1 MIRSPASEHHHRL
14 IRLLRV
20 SPELN
25 NLSTATAP
33 VKVRVIGERREMSR
47 VSHCSFTFVG
57 HYRCLDFV
65 NTALLAA
72 RGHAD
77 PIQDFDGLVS
87 WLYDA
92 GLIDAVQRSVALQ
105 KWSKG
110 REAQQAYARALLF
123 RMRLTE
129 IAERL
134 ASRRQV
140 PKSGLDA
147 INEQLQSRVT
157 RAKLTRGKR
166 GFVER
171 FETDLTEP
179 RQLIVPL
186 AQSAADLLCH
196 GNLSLVKRCANP
208 SCSLYFYDTS
218 KNHTRRWCSMERCG
232 SRMKMAAYYQRR
244 RLRRER
250 S

>member
-1 MIRSPASEHHHRL
+1 
-14 IRLLRV
+14 
-20 SPELN
+20 
-25 NLSTATAP
+25 
-33 VKVRVIGERREMSR
+33 MSHAR
-47 VSHCSFTFVG
+47 NGGFPFVG

-65 NTALLAA
+65 NTALIAT
-72 RGHAD
+72 RGRAD
-77 PIQDFDGLVS
+77 PIQDFDGFVS

-92 GLIDAVQRSVALQ
+92 GLIDAAQRSVALQ
-105 KWSKG
+105 KWSRG

-140 PKSGLDA
+140 PKPGLDA
-147 INEQLQSRVT
+147 INEQLQSLAT

-186 AQSAADLLCH
+186 AQSAADLLCN
-196 GNLSLVKRCANP
+196 GDLSLVKRCANP

-218 KNHTRRWCSMERCG
+218 KNHTRRWCSMETCG
-232 SRMKMAAYYQRR
+232 SRMKMAAYYQRQ
-244 RLRRER
+244 RLRRAR

>member
-1 MIRSPASEHHHRL
+1 MIRTSASEHHHRP

-25 NLSTATAP
+25 NLSTAGVP
-33 VKVRVIGERREMSR
+33 VKVRSIRERREMSR
-47 VSHCSFTFVG
+47 GTHGSFTFVG

-65 NTALLAA
+65 NTALIAT
-72 RGHAD
+72 RGRAD
-77 PIQDFDGLVS
+77 PIEDFNDLVS
-87 WLYDA
+87 WLHDA
-92 GLIDAVQRSVALQ
+92 GLINAAERSVVLE

-110 REAQQAYARALLF
+110 REAQQAYAAALLF
-123 RMRLTE
+123 RMRLAE

-140 PKSGLDA
+140 PKSGLIA
-147 INEQLQSRVT
+147 INEQLQTRLT
-157 RAKLTRGKR
+157 RAKLKRGKT

-186 AQSAADLLCH
+186 AQSAADLLCN
-196 GNLSLVKRCANP
+196 GDLSLVKRCAHL

-218 KNHTRRWCSMERCG
+218 KNHTRRWCSMETCG
-232 SRMKMAAYYQRR
+232 SRMKMAAYYQRQRLR
-244 RLRRER
+244 RLR

>member
-33 VKVRVIGERREMSR
+33 VIAEVFGERREMSHAR
-47 VSHCSFTFVG
+47 NGRFPFVG

-65 NTALLAA
+65 NTALIAA
-72 RGHAD
+72 PGRAD

-87 WLYDA
+87 WLHDA
-92 GLIDAVQRSVALQ
+92 GLIDAAQRKVALQ

-110 REAQQAYARALLF
+110 REAQQTYAGALLF
-123 RMRLTE
+123 RMRLAE

-140 PKSGLDA
+140 PKPGLDA
-147 INEQLQSRVT
+147 INEQLQSLAT
-157 RAKLTRGKR
+157 RAKLKRGQS

-186 AQSAADLLCH
+186 AQSAADLLCN
-196 GNLSLVKRCANP
+196 GDLSLVKRCANP
-208 SCSLYFYDTS
+208 SCSLYFCDTS
-218 KNHTRRWCSMERCG
+218 KNHMRRWCSMETCG

>member
-1 MIRSPASEHHHRL
+1 MIHSPASEHHHRL
-14 IRLLRV
+14 IRPLRV
-20 SPELN
+20 SPEIN

-33 VKVRVIGERREMSR
+33 VKVRAIEGRREMSR
-47 VSHCSFTFVG
+47 VSHGSFTFVG

-65 NTALLAA
+65 NTALVAA
-72 RGHAD
+72 QGRTD
-77 PIQDFDGLVS
+77 PIQDFSGLVS
-87 WLYDA
+87 WLREA
-92 GLIDAVQRSVALQ
+92 GLIDATERSVALQ
-105 KWSKG
+105 KWSER
-110 REAQQAYARALLF
+110 REAQQTYAGALLF
-123 RMRLTE
+123 RMRLAE

-147 INEQLQSRVT
+147 INEQLQSRAA
-157 RAKLTRGKR
+157 RAKVTRGKN

-171 FETDLTEP
+171 LETDFTEP

-196 GNLSLVKRCANP
+196 GDLSLVKRCANP

-218 KNHTRRWCSMERCG
+218 KNHTRRWCSMETCG
-232 SRMKMAAYYQRR
+232 SRMKMAAYYQRQ

>member
-1 MIRSPASEHHHRL
+1 
-14 IRLLRV
+14 
-20 SPELN
+20 
-25 NLSTATAP
+25 
-33 VKVRVIGERREMSR
+33 MSR
-47 VSHCSFTFVG
+47 VSHGSFSFVG

-65 NTALLAA
+65 NTALVVA
-72 RGHAD
+72 RGRAD

-87 WLYDA
+87 WLHEA
-92 GLIDAVQRSVALQ
+92 GLIDAAQRSVALQ

-110 REAQQAYARALLF
+110 REAQQAYAGALLF
-123 RMRLTE
+123 RMRLAE

-134 ASRRQV
+134 VSRRQV
-140 PKSGLDA
+140 PKSGFNA

-157 RAKLTRGKR
+157 RAKLKRGKS

-171 FETDLTEP
+171 FEADFTEP

-196 GNLSLVKRCANP
+196 GDLSLVKRCANP

-218 KNHTRRWCSMERCG
+218 KNHTRRWCSMETCG
-232 SRMKMAAYYQRR
+232 SRMKMAAYYQRQ
-244 RLRRER
+244 RLRRAR

>member
-1 MIRSPASEHHHRL
+1 
-14 IRLLRV
+14 
-20 SPELN
+20 
-25 NLSTATAP
+25 
-33 VKVRVIGERREMSR
+33 MSR
-47 VSHCSFTFVG
+47 VSHGSFTFVG

-65 NTALLAA
+65 NTALVAA
-72 RGHAD
+72 RSRTD
-77 PIQDFDGLVS
+77 PIPDFEGLVT
-87 WLYDA
+87 WLHDA
-92 GLIDAVQRSVALQ
+92 GLIDAVERKVALAR
-105 KWSKG
+105 WGKG
-110 REAQQAYARALLF
+110 REAQQTYAGALLF
-123 RMRLTE
+123 RMRLAE

-147 INEQLQSRVT
+147 INEQLHSRVT
-157 RAKLTRGKR
+157 RAKLTRGKN

-186 AQSAADLLCH
+186 AQSAADLLCN
-196 GNLSLVKRCANP
+196 GDLSLVKRCANP

-218 KNHTRRWCSMERCG
+218 KNHTRRWCSMETCG

-244 RLRRER
+244 RLRREGR
-250 S
+250 